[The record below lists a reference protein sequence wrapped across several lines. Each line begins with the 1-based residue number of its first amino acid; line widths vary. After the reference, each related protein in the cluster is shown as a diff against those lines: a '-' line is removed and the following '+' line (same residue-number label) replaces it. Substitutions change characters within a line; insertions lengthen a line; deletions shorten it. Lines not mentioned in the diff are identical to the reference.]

1 MFRRKPRAPKR
12 RHIRKLRLA
21 SLTLVLLALGAAAF
35 TFGLLRAVASQ
46 IPELNPA
53 RLNREPQANTYVY
66 ANDGKTI
73 LAVLRG
79 SQARVILPS
88 SEISPWLKHSIVAI
102 EDKRFYEHHGV
113 DLHAIVRAAWND
125 LVGRPVQGGSTI
137 TQQFVKNALNGNAP
151 TIGRKLREAALAWQV
166 EQHWTKDQILTAYL
180 NTVYFGN
187 GAYGVQQACK
197 VYFDESATKVTLSQ
211 AALLAGIPED
221 PSQWDPVA
229 HPVHA
234 RARRNLVLKQL
245 ELQGYISPKQFA
257 HASKAPMPKPQDV
270 TLPAT
275 QSAAAPYFANYVTDQ
290 LVQHYGTRGV
300 FGGNL
305 HVKTTID
312 LGLQKL
318 AREAVAKELPESIGP
333 TAALVALDPRTGA
346 VLAMIGGRNYHKSQF
361 NLATQGERQPGSA
374 FKPFVLAAALK
385 AGIAPSTTLDSKP
398 VSIFIG
404 NKLWNVTNFED
415 EYQGPIDLTKALAV
429 SDNSVF
435 AQLTSVVGPPAVA
448 EIAKVMGITTPLQ
461 PYFSIGLGAEPAT
474 PLEMARAY
482 STLADGGFRL
492 DDALNG
498 NEPHVVDCI
507 SVGTGNCKSNAE
519 TPRAVLDP
527 NLTAVEVQMLRGVI
541 QSGTGTSAQLSGGYD
556 EAGKTGTTSN
566 YGDAWFVGFTPDLVT
581 AVWVG
586 YPNSLQPMT
595 YQYHGGPVVGGSY
608 PALIWKAFMQKA
620 LAYEHDAPVQFPD
633 GSVPY
638 SVPATVTF
646 RNSRLEQDNGNCH
659 YTENV
664 ELFASVRLPIAS
676 CKKNEVSVPNVR
688 GLLLAKAKAR
698 LLEQP
703 LLTRVVW
710 TKASPGTKLGVVL
723 RQQPATGTLSAYQ
736 RVELF
741 VARGNGRLK
750 NGEPAKP

>member
-1 MFRRKPRAPKR
+1 MISTPRWPASWKARIRWSGIARPTWMSGEVTSIPSLTRSGFPRFSLASSPPSGSTSTAFRVRTEISSSEPTGATLACVLRVFRRKPRAPKR
-12 RHIRKLRLA
+12 RRIRKLRLA
-21 SLTLVLLALGAAAF
+21 SLTLVLLALGLAAF
-35 TFGLLRAVASQ
+35 TFGLLRAIATQ

-66 ANDGKTI
+66 ADDGKTI

-79 SQARVILPS
+79 TQARVILPS
-88 SEISPWLKHSIVAI
+88 KAISPWLKHSIVAI

-113 DLHAIVRAAWND
+113 DLHAILRAAWND
-125 LVGRPVQGGSTI
+125 VIGRPVQGGSTI
-137 TQQFVKNALNGNAP
+137 TQQFVKNALNGNSP

-197 VYFDESATKVTLSQ
+197 VYFNESASKVTLSQ

-221 PSQWDPVA
+221 PSLWDPVA
-229 HPVHA
+229 HPQHA
-234 RARRNLVLKQL
+234 KARRNLVLRQL
-245 ELQGYISPKQFA
+245 LIQGYISGKQFQ
-257 HASKAPMPKPQDV
+257 HASHAPMPKPQDV
-270 TLPAT
+270 SLPAT

-312 LGLQKL
+312 LGLQKF
-318 AREAVAKELPESIGP
+318 AREAIAKELPESIGP
-333 TAALVALDPRTGA
+333 TAALVAIDPRTGA

-385 AGIAPSTTLDSKP
+385 AGIAPATTIDSKP
-398 VSIFIG
+398 ISIFIG

-415 EYQGPIDLTKALAV
+415 EYQGPIDLNKAIAV

-448 EIAKVMGITTPLQ
+448 AIAKAMGITTPLQ
-461 PYFSIGLGAEPAT
+461 SYFSIGLGAEPAT

-482 STLADGGFRL
+482 ATLADGGFRL

-507 SVGTGNCKSNAE
+507 AVGDGTCEPNYA
-519 TPRAVLDP
+519 TPRQV
-527 NLTAVEVQMLRGVI
+527 
-541 QSGTGTSAQLSGGYD
+541 
-556 EAGKTGTTSN
+556 
-566 YGDAWFVGFTPDLVT
+566 
-581 AVWVG
+581 
-586 YPNSLQPMT
+586 
-595 YQYHGGPVVGGSY
+595 
-608 PALIWKAFMQKA
+608 
-620 LAYEHDAPVQFPD
+620 
-633 GSVPY
+633 
-638 SVPATVTF
+638 
-646 RNSRLEQDNGNCH
+646 
-659 YTENV
+659 
-664 ELFASVRLPIAS
+664 
-676 CKKNEVSVPNVR
+676 
-688 GLLLAKAKAR
+688 
-698 LLEQP
+698 
-703 LLTRVVW
+703 
-710 TKASPGTKLGVVL
+710 
-723 RQQPATGTLSAYQ
+723 
-736 RVELF
+736 
-741 VARGNGRLK
+741 
-750 NGEPAKP
+750 